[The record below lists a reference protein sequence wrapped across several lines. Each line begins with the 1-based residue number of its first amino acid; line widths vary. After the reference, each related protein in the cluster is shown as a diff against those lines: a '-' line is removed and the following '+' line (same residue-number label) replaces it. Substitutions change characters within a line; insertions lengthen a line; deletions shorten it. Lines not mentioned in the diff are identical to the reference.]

1 MKIQLTVLTAAVL
14 AATNA
19 FAFSVPNSLT
29 EDTTIDVT
37 TVADVGL
44 SNQTITG
51 SEDYA
56 FDLTVNVTPDA
67 EASTATSTFSASNG
81 GQMSISKV
89 DALTVTSS
97 ELMKGAAFYVHGAKT
112 NGQTAGMTLDVG
124 SLTIG
129 TTEANYQGMGLHAM
143 GGTIAVTAKNDVTV
157 RTADNAVWVQQT
169 GSLENG
175 ALSIDAKNISIVSDV
190 AAVGA
195 AIYGDHQDGGQYNKT
210 SLKLNAAET
219 LAIESLTSSALS
231 ANDTYETTSSQGQI
245 DIDLAAGSALALTGA
260 TNAVS
265 LQRLTQTDSQTGLK
279 LNAPTIEVTAKNG
292 AALKIAGNAQAGQIV
307 TTITADNTT
316 LSGTT
321 AIDSKF
327 GDIEFAAKTA
337 GTAANVNV
345 YGDVVVSDG
354 TLKLNQTA
362 LHVEDASTVRIDA
375 LEGGDQAVITFA
387 ALADD
392 EDLLTIGQNTSKET
406 KVSFDATAIDGLS
419 AEEAAERLRN
429 GVHLGTVDGTD
440 QGAAASGTIEGNG
453 TNFTVTVDENGSTR
467 VEGSDIT
474 KQTADLAAMTLVAWR
489 NETTTITDR
498 MASLRTN
505 PQTYGAWVRWNG
517 GAYDFD
523 DRDLS
528 NDFNTIEVGGDMK
541 IDPNWV
547 LGASFSYTKGDG
559 DFMQGETESDAY
571 AGALYALWT
580 HEKGSFVDMVMKAGR
595 ISTDFDFY
603 NLQGGATDHGTLD
616 QTGFILSV
624 ETGHRFALPMN
635 TFVEPQIQLQYSR
648 LASVDETTAARQ
660 VDLDAS
666 SSLIGRIG
674 VMAGLECPNDRGT
687 VWLKAS
693 ALRDFKGDVDGMVA
707 NADGTSAYAIS
718 EELDQS
724 WAELALGADVKVTD
738 NVYAFADVQKSFGGD
753 IELDWRANVGA
764 KIVW

>member
-1 MKIQLTVLTAAVL
+1 MSKKMTALAAAVMAATVMQAQAAEEPDWANLQADETFNVAGDQTGGFAWKQLAEGTYEFTQSGLVSGLNVGSGAQSSAFLMGTGTAEFTIGESATLYVRGDGGYTAGASLGIGHEGSVTNNGTIYAGGNSAYADRVKAISVDDGSAVNNGKIYVWNALGMVSNTQGTTDANALTNEGTIEAYEGGRAMVVNKSGADNTTTVVNNGTL
-14 AATNA
+14 AADGAGSSALYVGPDVAGGNINITN
-19 FAFSVPNSLT
+19 T
-29 EDTTIDVT
+29 
-37 TVADVGL
+37 GL
-44 SNQTITG
+44 I
-51 SEDYA
+51 
-56 FDLTVNVTPDA
+56 
-67 EASTATSTFSASNG
+67 SASNG
-81 GQMSISKV
+81 ANAIAMYGSNADVSMTFEGEASDVVGKVSILGQKTSMTFSGVGEMTMELAASHLKALTLQAKDNVGSGLTFSGTGSTTVDTLSMDNTSMLTISG
-89 DALTVTSS
+89 DRTLTVTT
-97 ELMKGAAFYVHGAKT
+97 LAGAGENSVATFSFDHLGEEPV
-112 NGQTAGMTLDVG
+112 
-124 SLTIG
+124 LTID
-129 TTEANYQGMGLHAM
+129 TNQVQST
-143 GGTIAVTAKNDVTV
+143 DV
-157 RTADNAVWVQQT
+157 R
-169 GSLENG
+169 
-175 ALSIDAKNISIVSDV
+175 
-190 AAVGA
+190 
-195 AIYGDHQDGGQYNKT
+195 
-210 SLKLNAAET
+210 
-219 LAIESLTSSALS
+219 
-231 ANDTYETTSSQGQI
+231 
-245 DIDLAAGSALALTGA
+245 
-260 TNAVS
+260 
-265 LQRLTQTDSQTGLK
+265 
-279 LNAPTIEVTAKNG
+279 
-292 AALKIAGNAQAGQIV
+292 
-307 TTITADNTT
+307 
-316 LSGTT
+316 
-321 AIDSKF
+321 F
-327 GDIEFAAKTA
+327 
-337 GTAANVNV
+337 TAA
-345 YGDVVVSDG
+345 
-354 TLKLNQTA
+354 
-362 LHVEDASTVRIDA
+362 
-375 LEGGDQAVITFA
+375 
-387 ALADD
+387 
-392 EDLLTIGQNTSKET
+392 
-406 KVSFDATAIDGLS
+406 AIDGLS
-419 AEEAAERLRN
+419 AEEAAQALKN
-429 GVHLGTVDGTD
+429 AVDLGTVDGTD

-453 TNFTVTVDENGSTR
+453 TNFTVTVDENGDTR